1 MATFPGYEAYGCGHP
16 RRLPRGLVCLAVGLA
31 VLAAVPGCGGCRKD
45 PAQAQKER
53 EKKLAEERAKKKE
66 EPKPDFEVS
75 PLIARPTGRLPAGRS
90 EPLGALYKPGHWT
103 AATLEAKANNFDFVG
118 DLEIVVS
125 DGKGEPIPLQG
136 MPFDLTTS
144 CQVTLGKRQ
153 RPKPFESIFFVPPT
167 HPLPVGSCRLN
178 WRNGGRR
185 AWQSPNLLSRM
196 PAYQYH
202 LVVIASLPENYA
214 YLKSLASIR
223 PPTDEFAGNP
233 IKPCY
238 NVALIGAEKPDPQ
251 RRLPL
256 PSYGLWWTSI
266 ACVLWDDAAPDALD
280 QPQQQAL
287 LDWLHWGGQLI
298 LSGPGTL
305 DRLSS
310 SFLAPYLPATAAPGA
325 RQLTQGDFQA
335 LQKWSG
341 KSARSLLPPK
351 DWSGVKLQFHPEAQ
365 AMPGSGGLLVE
376 RRVGRGRVVVSAFG
390 LSGRALRSW
399 PVMDEVL
406 NAFLLRRPPR
416 KFTPSNSGEW
426 EVDWADNHLRLDA
439 GCISSLRYFSRDM
452 CELSPGGKDV
462 GFGTYL
468 PDLASSDPYS
478 RKTDWS
484 LSSPLASSE
493 GPGVAAWNDF
503 NPVANSA
510 RTTLQN
516 AAQIAIP
523 KRGFVVWMVAGY
535 LLVLVPANWAAF
547 RLINRVE
554 WAWAAAPA
562 IAVACTLVVVRMA
575 QLDIGFARSRTEIA
589 VVELQGDYPRAHVTR
604 YTALYTSLTT
614 RYELRFEDPGALVLP
629 FPEVDDP
636 AKADIRDR
644 RTLLFR
650 RGTDASLTGYSVQS
664 NSTGLIHSE
673 QMVDLGGALSLVETP
688 GGRLQ
693 LANHTQLT
701 LRDVGVVKKD
711 DSDVLWTASLD
722 RPLAP
727 GATVPLRFSPFSK
740 TSTGKPLWNPQQG
753 GTLLSGTDLLHR
765 TQPPD
770 RPANPLSLIEA
781 ARDVGQLPAGEV
793 RLVAWLDEQIAG
805 LDVRPA
811 APQARFAT
819 LVVAHLK
826 YPFGKDPQPDANL
839 LETGL
844 PTGSETDVNA
854 KELPDE

>member
-1 MATFPGYEAYGCGHP
+1 
-16 RRLPRGLVCLAVGLA
+16 VGLA

-45 PAQAQKER
+45 TAQAKKER

-66 EPKPDFEVS
+66 EPKPDFEVGR
-75 PLIARPTGRLPAGRS
+75 LMARPTSRLPAGRS

-118 DLEIVVS
+118 DLEIVVT
-125 DGKGEPIPLQG
+125 DGKGAPIPLQG

-144 CQVTLGKRQ
+144 SQVTLGKRQ
-153 RPKPFESIFFVPPT
+153 RPKPFESVLFVPPT
-167 HPLPVGSCRLN
+167 HPLPIGSCRLN

-185 AWQSPNLLSRM
+185 AWQGPNLLSRM

-214 YLKSLASIR
+214 YLKSLASVR
-223 PPTDEFAGNP
+223 PPTDEFGNNP
-233 IKPCY
+233 TKPYY

-256 PSYGLWWTSI
+256 PSYGLWWTGI
-266 ACVLWDDAAPDALD
+266 AGVLWDDAAPDALD

-305 DRLSS
+305 DKLSG
-310 SFLAPYLPATAAPGA
+310 SFLAPYLPAAAAPGA
-325 RQLTQGDFQA
+325 RQLSEGDFEA

-341 KSARSLLPPK
+341 KSARSLAPPK
-351 DWSGVKLQFHPEAQ
+351 DWTGVKLQLHPEAQ
-365 AMPGSGGLLVE
+365 FMPGSGGLLVE
-376 RRVGRGRVVVSAFG
+376 RRVGRGRIVVSAFA
-390 LSGRALRSW
+390 LSGRTLRSW
-399 PVMDEVL
+399 PLMDEVL
-406 NAFLLRRPPR
+406 DAFFLRRPPR
-416 KFTPSNSGEW
+416 KFTQSNSGEW
-426 EVDWADNHLRLDA
+426 EVDWADNHHRHDA
-439 GCISSLRYFSRDM
+439 GCISNLRYFSRDM
-452 CELSPGGKDV
+452 CKLSPDGKNV

-468 PDLASSDPYS
+468 PDATSGDPYS
-478 RKTDWS
+478 RKTDGD
-484 LSSPLASSE
+484 LSSPGASSE

-516 AAQIAIP
+516 AAEIEIP
-523 KRGFVVWMVAGY
+523 KRSFVVWMVAGY
-535 LLVLVPANWAAF
+535 LLVLVPANWAVF

-562 IAVACTLVVVRMA
+562 IAVACTIVVVRMA

-614 RYELRFEDPGALVLP
+614 RYDLSFEDPGALVLP
-629 FPEVDDP
+629 FPKVNPDDP
-636 AKADIRDR
+636 DNRDKVDMGDR

-650 RGTDASLTGYSVQS
+650 RGTDASLTGYSIRS
-664 NSTGLIHSE
+664 NSTGMIHSE
-673 QMVDLGGALSLVETP
+673 QMVDLGGALSLVETS
-688 GGRLQ
+688 GGRVQ

-753 GTLLSGTDLLHR
+753 GTLLKETPLKPLSGYKLVGQLR
-765 TQPPD
+765 Q
-770 RPANPLSLIEA
+770 LSLIEVA
-781 ARDVGQLPAGEV
+781 QDVGQLHPGEV

-826 YPFGKDPQPDANL
+826 YPFGKDPQPDTNL
-839 LETGL
+839 LETGVRA
-844 PTGSETDVNA
+844 GSETDVDA
-854 KELPDE
+854 KELPDEDLYN